1 MKVNIDMEN
10 LSNAVEIA
18 ITENA
23 NNVIKDV
30 IEKKIS
36 TYIDKNYKKIIEIT
50 INEKM
55 EEYLKNYLET
65 TTITVGEGL
74 LNQNIKTYTIQEYIN
89 KQISDIMN
97 NKKFETE
104 IKNRWGEKS
113 FQEVSFDEF
122 IKQSFDVSKEVR
134 HQLENYMKSV
144 KDDINRNIKNVT
156 NQVMK
161 DMLSNTIFEIL
172 MQSDT
177 YSKIS
182 NGLKISRGLK
192 SYG

>member
-156 NQVMK
+156 DQVMK

-182 NGLKISRGLK
+182 NSLKILGDNK
-192 SYG
+192 

>member
-18 ITENA
+18 ITENV

-74 LNQNIKTYTIQEYIN
+74 LNQNIKTYTIQKYIN

-97 NKKFETE
+97 NKKFKTE
-104 IKNRWGEKS
+104 IKDRWGEKS
-113 FQEVSFDEF
+113 LQEVSFDEF
-122 IKQSFDVSKEVR
+122 IKQSFDVSKEVK

-156 NQVMK
+156 DQVMK
-161 DMLSNTIFEIL
+161 DMLSNTIFDIL

-182 NGLKISRGLK
+182 SGLKLLGDNK
-192 SYG
+192 

>member
-104 IKNRWGEKS
+104 IKDRWGEKS
-113 FQEVSFDEF
+113 LQEVSFDEF
-122 IKQSFDVSKEVR
+122 IKQSFDVSKEVK

-156 NQVMK
+156 DQVMK
-161 DMLSNTIFEIL
+161 DMLSNTIFDIL

-182 NGLKISRGLK
+182 SGLKLLGDNK
-192 SYG
+192 

>member
-10 LSNAVEIA
+10 LSNAVKIA

-36 TYIDKNYKKIIEIT
+36 TYIDENYKKIIEIT

-55 EEYLKNYLET
+55 EGYLKNYLET

-74 LNQNIKTYTIQEYIN
+74 LNQNIKTYTIQEYIS
-89 KQISDIMN
+89 KQIFDIMN
-97 NKKFETE
+97 NKKFKTE
-104 IKNRWGEKS
+104 IKDRWGEKS

-144 KDDINRNIKNVT
+144 RDDINHNIKNIT
-156 NQVMK
+156 DQVMK
-161 DMLSNTIFEIL
+161 DMLSNTIFDIL

-182 NGLKISRGLK
+182 SGLKLLGDNK
-192 SYG
+192 

>member
-156 NQVMK
+156 DQVMK

-182 NGLKISRGLK
+182 SGLKLLGDNK
-192 SYG
+192 

>member
-104 IKNRWGEKS
+104 IKDRWGEKS

-122 IKQSFDVSKEVR
+122 IKQSFDVSKEVK

-156 NQVMK
+156 DQVMK
-161 DMLSNTIFEIL
+161 DMLSNAIFDIL

-182 NGLKISRGLK
+182 SGLKLLGDNK
-192 SYG
+192 

>member
-104 IKNRWGEKS
+104 IKDRWGEKS

-122 IKQSFDVSKEVR
+122 IKQSFDVSKEVK

-156 NQVMK
+156 DQVMK
-161 DMLSNTIFEIL
+161 DMLSNTIFDIL

-182 NGLKISRGLK
+182 SGLKLLGDNK
-192 SYG
+192 

>member
-18 ITENA
+18 I
-23 NNVIKDV
+23 
-30 IEKKIS
+30 
-36 TYIDKNYKKIIEIT
+36 
-50 INEKM
+50 
-55 EEYLKNYLET
+55 
-65 TTITVGEGL
+65 GEGL

-97 NKKFETE
+97 NKKFKTE
-104 IKNRWGEKS
+104 IKDRWGEKS
-113 FQEVSFDEF
+113 LQEVSFDEF
-122 IKQSFDVSKEVR
+122 IKQSFDASKEVK

-156 NQVMK
+156 DQVMK
-161 DMLSNTIFEIL
+161 DMLSNTIFDIL

-182 NGLKISRGLK
+182 SGLKLLGDNK
-192 SYG
+192 

>member
-55 EEYLKNYLET
+55 EEWKN
-65 TTITVGEGL
+65 I
-74 LNQNIKTYTIQEYIN
+74 
-89 KQISDIMN
+89 
-97 NKKFETE
+97 
-104 IKNRWGEKS
+104 
-113 FQEVSFDEF
+113 
-122 IKQSFDVSKEVR
+122 
-134 HQLENYMKSV
+134 
-144 KDDINRNIKNVT
+144 
-156 NQVMK
+156 
-161 DMLSNTIFEIL
+161 
-172 MQSDT
+172 
-177 YSKIS
+177 
-182 NGLKISRGLK
+182 
-192 SYG
+192 

>member
-10 LSNAVEIA
+10 LSNAVDIA
-18 ITENA
+18 IAENA

-156 NQVMK
+156 DQVMK

-182 NGLKISRGLK
+182 NGLKIRGLK

>member
-104 IKNRWGEKS
+104 IKDRWGEKS
-113 FQEVSFDEF
+113 LQEVSFDEF

-156 NQVMK
+156 DQVMK

>member
-36 TYIDKNYKKIIEIT
+36 TYIDENYKEIIEIT
-50 INEKM
+50 INKKM

-97 NKKFETE
+97 NKKFKTE
-104 IKNRWGEKS
+104 IKDRWGEKS
-113 FQEVSFDEF
+113 LQEVSFDEF
-122 IKQSFDVSKEVR
+122 IKQSFDVSKEVK

-156 NQVMK
+156 DQVMK
-161 DMLSNTIFEIL
+161 DMLSNTIFDIL

-182 NGLKISRGLK
+182 SGLKLLGDNK
-192 SYG
+192 

>member
-18 ITENA
+18 ITENV

-97 NKKFETE
+97 NKKFKTE
-104 IKNRWGEKS
+104 IKDRWGEKS
-113 FQEVSFDEF
+113 LQEVSFDEF
-122 IKQSFDVSKEVR
+122 IKQSFDVSKEVK
-134 HQLENYMKSV
+134 HQLKNYMKSV
-144 KDDINRNIKNVT
+144 RDDINHNIKNIT
-156 NQVMK
+156 DQAMK
-161 DMLSNTIFEIL
+161 DMLSNTIFDIL

-182 NGLKISRGLK
+182 SGLKLLGDNK
-192 SYG
+192 

>member
-156 NQVMK
+156 DQVMK

>member
-18 ITENA
+18 ITENV

-104 IKNRWGEKS
+104 IKDRWGEKS

-122 IKQSFDVSKEVR
+122 IKQSFDVSKEVK
-134 HQLENYMKSV
+134 HQLENYIKSV

-156 NQVMK
+156 DQVMK
-161 DMLSNTIFEIL
+161 NMLSNTIFDIL

-182 NGLKISRGLK
+182 SGLKLLGDNK
-192 SYG
+192 